1 MELYILRHGLAG
13 DREAWMG
20 SDSKRPLTEEGKKKM
35 ERIAKAMQN
44 MKLSLDL
51 ILSSPYIRAQQTAEI
66 VAKRLEVQDKVELNE
81 HLACGGDQRLLME
94 GLSRIGDSKNVL
106 LVGHEPDL
114 STLISY
120 LISGSER
127 AFIEMKK
134 GGLAKLNVNG
144 PFYGQCAALSWLMPP
159 RHLMMLA

>member
-1 MELYILRHGLAG
+1 MELYILRHGLAA
-13 DREAWMG
+13 DREAWMD
-20 SDSKRPLTEEGKKKM
+20 SDSKRPLTEEGQKKM

-44 MKLSLDL
+44 MQVSFDA
-51 ILSSPYIRAQQTAEI
+51 ILSSPYTRALQTAEI
-66 VAKRLEVQDKVELNE
+66 VAKRLEAQGKLELNE

-94 GLSRIGDSKNVL
+94 ELGRREDTKNVL

-120 LISGSER
+120 LICGSER

-134 GGLAKLNVNG
+134 GGLAKLNVSS
-144 PFYGQCAALSWLMPP
+144 PFLGQCAALSWLMTP
-159 RHLMMLA
+159 RQLMMLA